1 MPAADE
7 IEVNLRAASSADKE
21 FLWWLHR
28 ATMREYVD
36 QTWGWDDNWQRSRFE
51 RNFDPSSIQIIESK
65 QHPIGFLLVQNRT
78 NETFLAAIEIAPEF
92 QNRGIGSQLIA
103 QLISNSD
110 RAHLPV
116 RLSVLKVNPARR
128 LYERLGFRR
137 VEETETHYIM
147 ACLPAAPG

>member
-1 MPAADE
+1 M
-7 IEVNLRAASSADKE
+7 RA
-21 FLWWLHR
+21 
-28 ATMREYVD
+28 YVD

-51 RNFDPSSIQIIESK
+51 RNFAPSSIQIIESK

-128 LYERLGFRR
+128 LYERLGF
-137 VEETETHYIM
+137 
-147 ACLPAAPG
+147 